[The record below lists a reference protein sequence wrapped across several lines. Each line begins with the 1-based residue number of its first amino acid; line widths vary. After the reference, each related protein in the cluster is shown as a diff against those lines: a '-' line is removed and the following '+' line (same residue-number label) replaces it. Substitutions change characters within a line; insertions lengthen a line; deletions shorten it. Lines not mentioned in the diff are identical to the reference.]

1 MKEFTAREYLKIDIA
16 SQYGLDKST
25 WQERINWFDANE
37 HVLVEKIVSAENPA
51 LFFAGLTAWNDM
63 LQGNPSGYPISL
75 DATSSGF
82 QLLAVLTGDESAS
95 KLCNVINTGKRED
108 AYTGIYNIMCAITGG
123 KAKIDRPMVKEAIMT
138 ALYGS
143 TAVPKRV
150 FGTGSLLATF
160 VSVMREVAPAAWEL
174 NETMPGCWNSTAL
187 SYDWIMPDNY
197 HVHIKVI
204 DKVEEHVNFLDEPF
218 TTYRKV
224 NKPTEQGRSLGAN
237 TVHSL
242 DGMVVREMARRCS
255 YNPAKVAKVKEIALS
270 DFIPYVIKNE
280 KTDMVRT
287 LWAHYEATNYLSARI
302 LDYIE
307 DYNIDLVDVGVLMEL
322 INSLPDKPFQI
333 MAIHDC
339 FRCLPRYANDMRKQ
353 YNLQLALISRSEIL
367 SVMMSQVL
375 GRKVQLGKINPNMY
389 NDILDAEYALS

>member
-25 WQERINWFDANE
+25 WEERIDWFDANE
-37 HVLVEKIVSAENPA
+37 DKLVSLINSAEHPA

-82 QLLAVLTGDESAS
+82 QLLAVLTGDESAA

-108 AYTGIYNIMCAITGG
+108 AYTGIYNIMCGRGG
-123 KAKIDRPMVKEAIMT
+123 EAAKIQRSMVKEAIMT

-150 FGTGSLLATF
+150 FGSGSLLATF
-160 VSVMREVAPAAWEL
+160 IAVMREVAPAAWEL
-174 NETMPGCWNSTAL
+174 NEAMPGCWNSSAM
-187 SYDWIMPDNY
+187 SYDWVMADNY
-197 HVHIKVI
+197 HAHIKIV
-204 DKVEEHVNFLDEPF
+204 DRVEEHVNFLNEPF

-242 DGMVVREMARRCS
+242 DGMVVREMARRCN
-255 YNPAKVAKVKEIALS
+255 YNPAKVAKVKNIAFS
-270 DFIPYVIKNE
+270 DFIPYVIENE

-287 LWAHYEATNYLSARI
+287 LWAHYEATGYLSARI

-307 DYNIDLVDVGVLMEL
+307 DYNIDLIDVGVLMEL

-339 FRCLPRYANDMRKQ
+339 FRCHPRYANDMRKQ

-367 SVMMSQVL
+367 SVMISQVL
-375 GRKVQLGKINPNMY
+375 GRKVKLGKINPNMY
-389 NDILDAEYALS
+389 NDILNAEYALS

>member
-1 MKEFTAREYLKIDIA
+1 MKEFSAREYLKIDIA
-16 SQYGLDKST
+16 SQYGMDKST
-25 WQERINWFDANE
+25 WEERIDWFDANE
-37 HVLVEKIVSAENPA
+37 DKLVSLINSAEHPA

-82 QLLAVLTGDESAS
+82 QLLAVLTGDEKAA
-95 KLCNVINTGKRED
+95 KLCNVIDTGKRED
-108 AYTGIYNIMCAITGG
+108 AYTGIYNIMCNRVGEA
-123 KAKIDRPMVKEAIMT
+123 AKIQRPMVKEAIMT

-150 FGTGSLLATF
+150 FGSGSLLATF
-160 VSVMREVAPAAWEL
+160 ISVMSEAAPAVWEL
-174 NETMPGCWNSTAL
+174 NEAMLTCWDSTAT
-187 SYDWIMPDNY
+187 SYNWVIPDNY
-197 HVHIKVI
+197 HVNIKVI
-204 DKVEEHVNFLDEPF
+204 DRVEENVNFLNEPF
-218 TTYRKV
+218 VIHRKV
-224 NKPTEQGRSLGAN
+224 NRPIAQGRSLGAN

-255 YNPAKVAKVKEIALS
+255 YSPAKVAKVKEIALS
-270 DFIPYVIKNE
+270 DFIPYVIEDE

-287 LWAHYEATNYLSARI
+287 LWAHYEATGYLSARI

-307 DYNIDLVDVGVLMEL
+307 DYNIDLIEVDVLMEL
-322 INSLPDKPFQI
+322 INSLPNKPFQI

-339 FRCLPRYANDMRKQ
+339 FRCLPKYANDMRKQ

-375 GRKVQLGKINPNMY
+375 GRKVQLGKVNPNLY
-389 NDILDAEYALS
+389 DQILNTEYALS